1 MAKGRTQ
8 MGIMSLF
15 IVLIVVVALSTVIM
29 RSIMSS
35 INGFEDAPAAQ
46 NMAAQS
52 MAALTT
58 SSGYDGQTPPTM
70 NGMISPLCR
79 SPNGSGQPCDDA
91 NFCDGTTQTC
101 VKKAMFGSSDLNG
114 VDGYY
119 S

>member
-15 IVLIVVVALSTVIM
+15 IVLIIVVALSTVIM

-46 NMAAQS
+46 S

-58 SSGYDGQTPPTM
+58 ASGYDGQTPPTM

-91 NFCDGTTQTC
+91 NFCDGTTQAC

>member
-29 RSIMSS
+29 RSIMKSMS
-35 INGFEDAPAAQ
+35 GFEDAPAS
-46 NMAAQS
+46 QS

-101 VKKAMFGSSDLNG
+101 VKKAMFGSSELNG

>member
-15 IVLIVVVALSTVIM
+15 IVLIIVVALSTVIM
-29 RSIMSS
+29 RSIMGSMS
-35 INGFEDAPAAQ
+35 GFEDTPAAQ
-46 NMAAQS
+46 S
-52 MAALTT
+52 LAALNN
-58 SSGYDGQTPPTM
+58 SSGYDGQVPASM
-70 NGMISPLCR
+70 NGMVSPRCR
-79 SPNGSGQPCDDA
+79 SPNGSGQPCDEA
-91 NFCDGTTQTC
+91 TFCDGASQSC

>member
-15 IVLIVVVALSTVIM
+15 IVLIIVVALSTVIM

-35 INGFEDAPAAQ
+35 INGFENAPAS
-46 NMAAQS
+46 QS
-52 MAALTT
+52 MAELTT
-58 SSGYDGQTPPTM
+58 SSGYDGQTPPSM
-70 NGMISPLCR
+70 NGMVSSLCR

-91 NFCDGTTQTC
+91 NFCDGSSQSC

>member
-29 RSIMSS
+29 RSIMRS
-35 INGFEDAPAAQ
+35 INGFEDAP
-46 NMAAQS
+46 AAQS

-58 SSGYDGQTPPTM
+58 SSGYDGQTPPSM
-70 NGMISPLCR
+70 NGMVSPLCR

-91 NFCDGTTQTC
+91 TFCDGSSQTC
-101 VKKAMFGSSDLNG
+101 IKKAMFGSSDLNG

>member
-1 MAKGRTQ
+1 MAKGRTE

-15 IVLIVVVALSTVIM
+15 IVLIIVVALSTVIM
-29 RSIMSS
+29 RSIMNSMS
-35 INGFEDAPAAQ
+35 GFEDAP
-46 NMAAQS
+46 AAQS

-58 SSGYDGQTPPTM
+58 TSGYDGQVPTSM
-70 NGMISPLCR
+70 NGMVSPRCR

-91 NFCDGTTQTC
+91 TFCDGASQSC

>member
-15 IVLIVVVALSTVIM
+15 IVLIVVVGLSTVIM
-29 RSIMSS
+29 RSIMNSL
-35 INGFEDAPAAQ
+35 NGFEDAP
-46 NMAAQS
+46 AAQS

-58 SSGYDGQTPPTM
+58 SSGYDGQVPPSM
-70 NGMISPLCR
+70 NGMVSPRCR

-91 NFCDGTTQTC
+91 TFCDGASQSC
-101 VKKAMFGSSDLNG
+101 VKKAMFGNSDLNG

>member
-15 IVLIVVVALSTVIM
+15 IVLIIVVALSTVIM
-29 RSIMSS
+29 RSIMGSMS
-35 INGFEDAPAAQ
+35 GFEDTPAAQ
-46 NMAAQS
+46 S
-52 MAALTT
+52 LAALN
-58 SSGYDGQTPPTM
+58 SSTGYDGQIPASM
-70 NGMISPLCR
+70 NGMVSPRCR
-79 SPNGSGQPCDDA
+79 SPNGSCPPCDEA
-91 NFCDGTTQTC
+91 TFCDGASQSC

>member
-8 MGIMSLF
+8 MGIMTLF
-15 IVLIVVVALSTVIM
+15 IVLIIVVALSTVIM

-46 NMAAQS
+46 SQAELNS
-52 MAALTT
+52 
-58 SSGYDGQTPPTM
+58 SSGYNGQIPPSM
-70 NGMISPLCR
+70 NGMVSPRCR

-91 NFCDGTTQTC
+91 NFCDGATQTC
-101 VKKAMFGSSDLNG
+101 MKKAMFGSSDLNA
-114 VDGYY
+114 VDGYV